1 MSKMIIRII
10 LFLLMFVAVFDPS
23 DLVFH
28 LKVPLFVAVWVF
40 FATDTAISN
49 DRWHDV
55 SARLYLYLFLFVM
68 ILPGFGIMVYILR
81 GGGLEGYDGFQ
92 YLKSYL
98 FLTLCIPLTAKRIDL
113 IRPLTLILCLL
124 SMATIVLYAVTLNNE
139 LLRAYAAE
147 FGDAYTVFS
156 LTNRSYGAL
165 SYQSLYFH
173 ASPLLVIP
181 IVYFCYRFLHTAS
194 WKRLSCGVLLALNV
208 CAMLLSGT
216 RNNMLVAVAAPLLI
230 VAWYRGRV
238 AKWMIA
244 AFLFAVLFIGL
255 SSGVIQA
262 MFDSDDYSTAIKLG
276 HIQDYGMIF
285 SDWRTVL
292 FGQGLGAKFF
302 STAWGTEVSITELTY
317 LELIRNYGIF
327 VAPIF
332 YFLIVYPLRSLTNPR
347 MGSIHYLLLGYLG
360 YLYIC
365 TANPLLL
372 SSSGMLVL
380 SAVLYHTFCGEAMQ
394 LSRVGE
400 AGSAALYTRSA
411 TNFVS

>member
-1 MSKMIIRII
+1 MSNIIIRVI
-10 LFLLMFVAVFDPS
+10 LFLLIAVSVFDPS

-40 FATDTAISN
+40 FAIDTAISS
-49 DRWHDV
+49 DRWHNV
-55 SARLYLYLFLFVM
+55 SSHLYLYLLLFVV
-68 ILPGFGIMVYILR
+68 ILPSLGIMIYILR

-124 SMATIVLYAVTLNNE
+124 SIATIVLYAVTLDNDI
-139 LLRAYAAE
+139 LRVYAAE
-147 FGDAYTVFS
+147 IGDAYTVFS

-181 IVYFCYRFLHTAS
+181 IAYFCYRFLHTAG
-194 WKRLSCGVLLALNV
+194 WNRFSCGMLLALNL

-216 RNNMLVAVAAPLLI
+216 RNNMFVAVAAPLLI
-230 VAWYRGRV
+230 VAWYRGR
-238 AKWMIA
+238 AATWTIA
-244 AFLFAVLFIGL
+244 AFLLVILFIGL
-255 SSGVIQA
+255 SSGVVQA

-285 SDWRTVL
+285 SDWKTVL

-302 STAWGTEVSITELTY
+302 STAWGTDVSITELTY

-327 VAPIF
+327 VALIF
-332 YFLIVYPLRSLTNPR
+332 YFLIVYPLKSLINPR
-347 MGSIHYLLLGYLG
+347 MHSIHYLLLGYLS

-380 SAVLYHTFCGEAMQ
+380 SSVLYHTFSGEATQ

-400 AGSAALYTRSA
+400 VGSAALYRRSTA
-411 TNFVS
+411 NFVT